1 MLPGL
6 TFVDAVNVPSGSG
19 TGDDR
24 YGFDEGAGTA
34 WVVDGATDV
43 GTARLFP
50 EYLADADAPV
60 MGWESD
66 AAWYADHLSERF
78 TRPPEQHDSA
88 RSYLERV
95 ITDIAAKAQLEAVRP
110 IENEPRHNLPSAG
123 GIWLR
128 RVDETLEFA
137 ELGDCVAVVR
147 TGGHSQFVGQ
157 LDLIKAEHALNR
169 KQLVEPAGK
178 AGGYASARET
188 RNRMNTDGAHW
199 VFSLHPEAAAH
210 AELTQIRMRGET
222 QILLMSD
229 GFFRLV
235 EPYALYDINSLMDRA
250 IEEDSLP
257 DLAAQLRAAEQNPE
271 DDARIGRLK
280 TSDDACAVLME
291 IS

>member
-6 TFVDAVNVPSGSG
+6 TFIDAVNVPSGTG

-43 GTARLFP
+43 GTERLFP
-50 EYLADADAPV
+50 DYLADADAPV

-66 AAWYADHLSERF
+66 AAWYADRLSERL
-78 TRPPEQHDSA
+78 TRPPSPQDSA
-88 RSYLERV
+88 KTYLERV
-95 ITDIAAKAQLEAVRP
+95 IADIAARAQSEAVRP

-128 RVDETLEFA
+128 RMDDSLEFA
-137 ELGDCVAVVR
+137 ALGDCVAIVR
-147 TGGHSQFVGQ
+147 TGGQTQFVGN

-169 KQLVEPAGK
+169 KQLAEPAGK

-188 RNRMNTDGAHW
+188 RGRMNTESAHW
-199 VFSLHPEAAAH
+199 VFSLHPEAAAR
-210 AELTQIRMRGET
+210 ADVTKVQMRGET

-235 EPYALYDINSLMDRA
+235 EPYGLYDIDSLMDRA
-250 IEEDSLP
+250 LEDDSLP

-280 TSDDACAVLME
+280 TSDDACAVLVE

>member
-6 TFVDAVNVPSGSG
+6 TFLDAVNIPSGNG

-24 YGFDEGAGTA
+24 YGFDESSGTA

-50 EYLADADAPV
+50 DIGADPEAPTF
-60 MGWESD
+60 GWESD
-66 AAWYADHLSERF
+66 AAWYADRLSERF
-78 TRPPEQHDSA
+78 IQPPAALQSA
-88 RSYLERV
+88 KAYLESAIFDV
-95 ITDIAAKAQLEAVRP
+95 AAKAQAEALRP
-110 IENEPRHNLPSAG
+110 IASEPRHNLPSAG
-123 GIWLR
+123 GIWMQR
-128 RVDETLEFA
+128 SDDVLEFA
-137 ELGDCVAVVR
+137 ALGDCVAIVR

-169 KQLVEPAGK
+169 KQLAEPAGK

-199 VFSLHPEAAAH
+199 VFSLHPEAAAR
-210 AELTQIRMRGET
+210 ADVTKIQLRGET

-235 EPYALYDINSLMDRA
+235 EPYGLYDVDSLMTRA
-250 IEEDSLP
+250 MEEDSLP

-280 TSDDACAVLME
+280 TSDDACAVLVE

>member
-1 MLPGL
+1 MQPGL
-6 TFVDAVNVPSGSG
+6 TFIDAVNVPSGSG

-50 EYLADADAPV
+50 EYLAEPDAPIL
-60 MGWESD
+60 GWESD
-66 AAWYADHLSERF
+66 AAWYADRLSERF
-78 TRPPEQHDSA
+78 TRPPEPQDSA
-88 RSYLERV
+88 RTYLERV
-95 ITDIAAKAQLEAVRP
+95 ITDIATRAQAEAVRP

-128 RVDETLEFA
+128 RIEDTLEFA
-137 ELGDCVAVVR
+137 ALGDCIAIVR
-147 TGGHSQFVGQ
+147 TGGQNQFVGQ

-169 KQLVEPAGK
+169 KQLAEPAGK

-188 RNRMNTDGAHW
+188 RNRMNTEGAHW
-199 VFSLHPEAAAH
+199 VFSLHPEAASRADV
-210 AELTQIRMRGET
+210 TQIRMRGET

-235 EPYALYDINSLMDRA
+235 EPYGLYDIDTLMTRA
-250 IEEDSLP
+250 IEDDALP
-257 DLAAQLRAAEQNPE
+257 ALTAQLRAAEKNPE

-280 TSDDACAVLME
+280 TSDDACAVLVE